1 MIFKS
6 IAAKS
11 EESGELKHDQV
22 EHGTTLKA
30 MIGSNLLII
39 NLFITKN
46 ELQQNF
52 FIELNFYA
60 IVIIRVTL

>member
-1 MIFKS
+1 MIFN
-6 IAAKS
+6 S
-11 EESGELKHDQV
+11 EESRELKHDQV

-30 MIGSNLLII
+30 LIGSNLLTI

-60 IVIIRVTL
+60 IVIV